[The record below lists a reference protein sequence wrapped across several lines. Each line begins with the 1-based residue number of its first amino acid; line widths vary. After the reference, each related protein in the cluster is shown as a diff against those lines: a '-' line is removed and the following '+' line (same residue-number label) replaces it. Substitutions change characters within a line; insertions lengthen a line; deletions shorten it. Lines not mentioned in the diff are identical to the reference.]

1 MNIADLTTE
10 ERRGH
15 QLTAM
20 NRAKEALAEA
30 HNTHPSNW
38 LTGREACKL
47 LGVSM
52 PTLLKGRAMGKY
64 QFVHYNRSRYY
75 YDRRSLEAVLGADGA
90 GGDTCEA

>member
-1 MNIADLTTE
+1 MNITDLTTE
-10 ERRGH
+10 ERRVH

-52 PTLLKGRAMGKY
+52 PTLLKGRAMGK
-64 QFVHYNRSRYY
+64 
-75 YDRRSLEAVLGADGA
+75 
-90 GGDTCEA
+90 